1 MRNAAGHRLECVA
14 TPYPQCK
21 GKRGSDA
28 EPRTPTLVPRLSD
41 TDTFNGSSADA
52 PEAWVGA
59 ANHVMERSRHDSL
72 LRPLAVDAA
81 TVRRAGGLYLPSR
94 WWIRSCDSVL
104 GHLSDAIA
112 CQLFFRHPPAQ
123 YRIRSQPCVPA
134 DTGGVPGSLG

>member
-52 PEAWVGA
+52 PEARVAA
-59 ANHVMERSRHDSL
+59 ANPVMERSRHDSL
-72 LRPLAVDAA
+72 LRPMAVDPA
-81 TVRRAGGLYLPSR
+81 TIRRPGRLYLASR
-94 WWIRSCDSVL
+94 WWIRSRDSVL
-104 GHLSDAIA
+104 GHLSHAIA
-112 CQLFFRHPPAQ
+112 CCLFFRHSPAQ
-123 YRIRSQPCVPA
+123 YRTGAQHCVPS
-134 DTGGVPGSLG
+134 DTGWVPGPLA